1 MLRKQCRIWWPM
13 HLSSQEPSS
22 DLLLFGWCFHSSRS
36 LDVVI
41 AHATSAAEMISPAL
55 GQQRL
60 ELQEFLHSIN
70 LKMPIPLQEAS
81 SFCMLGQCTVRSR
94 KGDVVTMQN
103 HQGDL
108 AWKGKQFHGSVEN
121 GVTRTISSED
131 GNENTFS
138 AASCMENHKRRS
150 CGCQILNPSV
160 EPYREILGNWIQLL
174 VSCQRISCKN
184 SRWTPEFHHM
194 HQSDLSW
201 SNCDVHLIF
210 YELPTYGRH
219 HFSVRTWGYCKQ
231 AVMPSKT
238 PNWFN
243 ELHKRSAAPNLEA
256 VVWALNCASAA
267 MVTLKGISTTTGP
280 AINFDIISRLLS
292 MLWYVLAVLVAS
304 MSMVM
309 YVVLQLF
316 HGFLKFGAHTFFS
329 IIPQKVFTQTWKNIH
344 IRCCQFLYWP
354 IFVLGTGFREQSNI
368 EYAHMTALR
377 KHCVWSSVAIDVIL
391 GNVFGMVVLSDI
403 EYVYSGTLFIAQNI
417 TDNLLCSGCVWLM
430 GIPAGFKLNRE
441 LAELLGMVSLNAI
454 QIFSTL
460 WFFLGFFWWHFI
472 KGLALSGIIL
482 GLTVPAA
489 LCIDMLKVATLH
501 VQTLHWLMSLLYSQ
515 QIQALASLWRLFRGR
530 KWNPLRQ
537 RLDSY
542 DYTVEQHVVGALFFT
557 PLLLLL
563 PTTSVFYIFFTILN
577 AIVCFTCIVIEISI
591 SILHATPYAELLLW
605 VARKKRFSSGIWFE
619 IMSGHHG
626 LDKRQT
632 SDTWNIRVPNT
643 VISLLHANYATI
655 VQIVSPSYRNLF
667 QRLKPLIGGPSV
679 FGILSGQRIPASLQ
693 IDHRQALPWM
703 QISCWEYW
711 RVCHSAV
718 LGRGSSY

>member
-329 IIPQKVFTQTWKNIH
+329 IIPQK
-344 IRCCQFLYWP
+344 
-354 IFVLGTGFREQSNI
+354 
-368 EYAHMTALR
+368 
-377 KHCVWSSVAIDVIL
+377 
-391 GNVFGMVVLSDI
+391 
-403 EYVYSGTLFIAQNI
+403 NI

-655 VQIVSPSYRNLF
+655 GFYSSSASTEILIQNTAVQIVSPSYRNLF

>member
-280 AINFDIISRLLS
+280 AINFDIISS
-292 MLWYVLAVLVAS
+292 TCGIHVYGHVCCPS
-304 MSMVM
+304 
-309 YVVLQLF
+309 VV
-316 HGFLKFGAHTFFS
+316 S
-329 IIPQKVFTQTWKNIH
+329 WIS
-344 IRCCQFLYWP
+344 
-354 IFVLGTGFREQSNI
+354 E
-368 EYAHMTALR
+368 
-377 KHCVWSSVAIDVIL
+377 VWSTYIL
-391 GNVFGMVVLSDI
+391 FNNTT
-403 EYVYSGTLFIAQNI
+403 E
-417 TDNLLCSGCVWLM
+417 
-430 GIPAGFKLNRE
+430 AGFKLNRE

-655 VQIVSPSYRNLF
+655 GFYSSSASTEILIQNTAVQIVSPSYRNLF